1 MSGMKRVSLPYGR
14 GEVTFEIPE
23 ERLNAVLTPLQEEG
37 GEPDQE
43 AIVRRALEHPIGSP
57 RVSELARGKKRIL
70 VITSDHTRPVPSRIT
85 LPIYLSEIRRGAP
98 EAEIHILIATGM
110 HRPTTREEMLD
121 KFGEDIVNHEQ
132 LIVHVS
138 TDNDH
143 MTFKGTLPSGGEL
156 WLNDQVDWAELV
168 VSEGFIEPH
177 FFAGFSGGRK
187 SILPGIASRVT
198 VCYNHNAEFIDSPFA
213 RTGVIDGNPIHEDM
227 LYAARAAHLAFICNV
242 VVSAAHEVLF
252 AVAGDCDRAHIAGR
266 NFLLQY
272 CQVDKIPADIVI
284 STNGGYP
291 LDQNIYQAVKGMT
304 AAEATV
310 NEGGVIIM
318 VASSTDGHGAPRF
331 YQTFKEEPDNEKLMA
346 QFRATPKEET
356 IPDQWQSQIFVR
368 LMERATVIYIS
379 EADDQMVRDLHMTPA
394 HSIEEAIAKADEI
407 LAAKGIKDAGI
418 TVIPDGVSVI
428 VL

>member
-1 MSGMKRVSLPYGR
+1 MKSIQLPYGK
-14 GEVTFEIPE
+14 GTITAEIPE
-23 ERLNAVLTPLQEEG
+23 ERYNGSLVSKMTEYVPEKGQTELVKE
-37 GEPDQE
+37 
-43 AIVRRALEHPIGSP
+43 ALEHPIGTP
-57 RVSELARGKKRIL
+57 KLSEMAIGKKNV
-70 VITSDHTRPVPSRIT
+70 VIISSDHTRPVPSKIIMPLLLAEVRK
-85 LPIYLSEIRRGAP
+85 GNP
-98 EAEIHILIATGM
+98 EADITILISTGL
-110 HRPTTREEMLD
+110 HRETTKEELIG
-121 KFGEDIVNHEQ
+121 KFGEEIVKNER
-132 LIVHVS
+132 IVVHDCDDESNLV
-138 TDNDH
+138 DLG
-143 MTFKGTLPSGGEL
+143 KLPSGGQLIINKMAYEADL
-156 WLNDQVDWAELV
+156 LV
-168 VSEGFIEPH
+168 AEGFIEPH

-187 SILPGIASRVT
+187 SILPGVASRVT
-198 VCYNHNAEFIDSPFA
+198 VCYNHNAEFIDSPYA
-213 RTGVIDGNPIHEDM
+213 RTGVIEGNPIHEDM

-252 AVAGDCDRAHIAGR
+252 AVAGDCDRAHVAGR

-318 VASSTDGHGAPRF
+318 VAKSSDGHGAPVF
-331 YQTFKEEPDNEKLMA
+331 YETFKNEADDQKLMD
-346 QFRATPKEET
+346 QFRATPKEKT

-368 LMERATVIYIS
+368 LLQRATVIYIS
-379 EADDQMVRDLHMTPA
+379 DAEDEVVKNLHMVPA
-394 HSIEEAIAKADEI
+394 HSMSEAIAKADEI
-407 LAAKGIKDAGI
+407 LAAKGKKDSKI

>member
-1 MSGMKRVSLPYGR
+1 MKTIKLPYGR
-14 GEVTFEIPE
+14 ETLEANIPD
-23 ERLNAVLTPLQEEG
+23 ERFNGALVSKMTEYVPEKSQEEL
-37 GEPDQE
+37 
-43 AIVRRALEHPIGSP
+43 VRDALAHPIGTPALSQM
-57 RVSELARGKKRIL
+57 AIGKKNV
-70 VITSDHTRPVPSRIT
+70 VIISSDHTRPVPSKIIMPQLLAEVRKGNPDADIT
-85 LPIYLSEIRRGAP
+85 
-98 EAEIHILIATGM
+98 ILISTGL
-110 HRPTTREEMLD
+110 HRETTKEELEN
-121 KFGEDIVNHEQ
+121 KFGGDIVKNEK
-132 LIVHVS
+132 IVVHDCADESNLV
-138 TDNDH
+138 DLG
-143 MTFKGTLPSGGEL
+143 KLPSGGQLIINKMAYEADL
-156 WLNDQVDWAELV
+156 LV
-168 VSEGFIEPH
+168 AEGFIEPH

-187 SILPGIASRVT
+187 SILPGIASRTT
-198 VCYNHNAEFIDSPFA
+198 VCYNHNADFIDSPYA

-242 VVSAAHEVLF
+242 VVSASHEVLF

-318 VASSTDGHGAPRF
+318 VAKSSDGHGAPVF
-331 YQTFKEEPDNEKLMA
+331 YETFKNEADNQKLMD
-346 QFRATPKEET
+346 QFRATPKEKT

-368 LMERATVIYIS
+368 LLQRADVIYIS
-379 EADDQMVRDLHMTPA
+379 DAEDEVVKNLHMIPA
-394 HSIEEAIAKADEI
+394 HSIDEAVAKADEI
-407 LAAKGIKDAGI
+407 LAAKGKTDSKI
-418 TVIPDGVSVI
+418 TVIPDGVAVI